1 MLLRTWPL
9 ATILMVTK
17 LVYKSMCQNACVN
30 TLHVYTVVEF
40 ISIGWESPA
49 GQAYSS
55 VADLGKLMSLL
66 FSTDNSFDS
75 KEQVLI
81 HVYENCLR
89 ISNT

>member
-1 MLLRTWPL
+1 MCEHITSW
-9 ATILMVTK
+9 
-17 LVYKSMCQNACVN
+17 YKY
-30 TLHVYTVVEF
+30 VYTVVEF